1 MEEFAVIANAMRFLT
16 EILVHSKEKEHVA
29 RLVQELRL
37 KLEKHIPVRTLTPV
51 WLAACTR

>member
-29 RLVQELRL
+29 RLVQELKL

-51 WLAACTR
+51 WLAA